1 MNIPQVP
8 NLPQSRGV
16 GRVKARSAAMDWLA
30 IAFDPWSAGKSPLN
44 TEFVP
49 SLTSI
54 VDRGAQAKRSVG
66 LASGIEGKPKADSLV
81 SLQAKISKDAYINV
95 NDDVGQ
101 EAIAAEISLDQALQE
116 EFSKLSSLCRH
127 SKFSEVEDLLNQ
139 PDWRLPI
146 DYQDGNGNTILHL
159 VVQNGNKRLT
169 KLCLRRGAGIN
180 IQNIYG
186 QTSLHFAYGFGYNL
200 LGDYL
205 VTKGADENIQNK
217 DGLTCYEGMAAR
229 DLELL

>member
-1 MNIPQVP
+1 MY
-8 NLPQSRGV
+8 
-16 GRVKARSAAMDWLA
+16 
-30 IAFDPWSAGKSPLN
+30 
-44 TEFVP
+44 
-49 SLTSI
+49 
-54 VDRGAQAKRSVG
+54 QAKRSVG
-66 LASGIEGKPKADSLV
+66 LAGGVEGKPKADSLV

-95 NDDVGQ
+95 NDDVEQ
-101 EAIAAEISLDQALQE
+101 EAIAAEISVDQALQE
-116 EFSKLSSLCRH
+116 EFSKLASLCRH

-159 VVQNGNKRLT
+159 VVQNGNKRLA